1 MSKEFLPNKLKQL
14 RKSHNYTQDYVA
26 SAIGTVRQ
34 TYSNYEA
41 GKRSPS
47 VQAIYKLASLYKI
60 SVDELMT
67 LSAPVDVE
75 EFYDIPVRNTN
86 AGTLNAYLEFVNDPV
101 NRTKYKYL
109 STEEKKLLFGYDML
123 DEDDKEEFLEILKI
137 KQKKYNF

>member
-60 SVDELMT
+60 SVDDFMKYAIKCEPENVT
-67 LSAPVDVE
+67 E
-75 EFYDIPVRNTN
+75 IETEQTN
-86 AGTLNAYLEFVNDPV
+86 
-101 NRTKYKYL
+101 
-109 STEEKKLLFGYDML
+109 
-123 DEDDKEEFLEILKI
+123 
-137 KQKKYNF
+137 